1 MKAAV
6 YTQPD
11 KIEIS
16 EVEKPEIKDK
26 GAIIKVKGCGLCGS
40 DIVKIKHKLSPSG
53 TVLGHE
59 IVGEI
64 VEITSDNPE
73 LKVGDRVVAG
83 HHVPC
88 FKCKYCL
95 NENYSMCRDFK
106 SSNIIPG
113 GFSEYIFIS
122 EDHLNNTVFKIPD
135 NTSDIQA
142 SFTEPAAC
150 CLRAVK
156 RANVKLG
163 DNVLV
168 IGLGSIGLLLGQIA
182 KHFGANVSGCDLI
195 QDRTKLALNV
205 NFDNAFNSIG
215 TALTSAYYK
224 STTNDIGADI
234 IFMASG
240 SEHTMPLALNCIRDG
255 GTIVVFSSI
264 SSDEAGYANNDIYYR
279 ELTVMGSYSPSPK
292 DLCESLDLIKRGIIN
307 VEFVSIY
314 DFDNIDD
321 AVQDTLKNRIVKA
334 YIKI

>member
-6 YTQPD
+6 YIQPD

-16 EVEKPEIKDK
+16 EINKPEIKDK
-26 GAIIKVKGCGLCGS
+26 GAIIKVNGCGLCGS
-40 DIVKIKHKLSPSG
+40 DIVKLKHQLSPSG

-64 VEITSDNPE
+64 VEIKSDKSG

-106 SSNIIPG
+106 ESNIVPG
-113 GFSEYIFIS
+113 GFCEYLFVS
-122 EDHLNNTVFKIPD
+122 EDHLNNTVFKIHD
-135 NTSDIQA
+135 AVTDIQA

-168 IGLGSIGLLLGQIA
+168 VGLGSIGLLIGQIA
-182 KHFGANVSGCDLI
+182 KHYGATVSGCDLI
-195 QDRTKLALNV
+195 QDRLKLGLDIG
-205 NFDNAFNSIG
+205 FDNTFNSIG

-224 STTNDIGADI
+224 STTNEIGADI

-240 SEHTMPLALNCIRDG
+240 SGNSLPLALSCIRDG

-264 SSDEAGYANNDIYYR
+264 SSDEIGYSNNDIYYR
-279 ELTVMGSYSPSPK
+279 ELTIMGSYSPSPQ
-292 DLCESLDLIKRGIIN
+292 DLCESLDLIEKGIIK
-307 VEFVSIY
+307 VEFASIY
-314 DFDNIDD
+314 NFDNIEG
-321 AVQDTLKNRIVKA
+321 AIKDTLENKIIKA